1 MQELPSATKSISTL
15 STFGE
20 SSERRPAPSR
30 RSRRCEASATVTGRR
45 PRASSSREL
54 SRGNVERAL
63 RLQRQPDADRRA
75 CVRRALDLD
84 RPSVPLDDRLRDRQ
98 AEARAGDRALHR
110 VRAAEEALEQ
120 PLLFLLRNAEAGVL
134 DLEDSQSF
142 FGAEADL
149 DAAAA
154 RRELERVRYE
164 VVEHLGEPDRV
175 ARDLRQASGL
185 QAKVEALRV
194 GDRGRG
200 LDALAQP
207 PVPRFELPG
216 QAPHDREQR
225 DVEN

>member
-1 MQELPSATKSISTL
+1 MQELPSATRSSST
-15 STFGE
+15 SATCGE

-84 RPSVPLDDRLRDRQ
+84 RPSMPLDDRLRDRQ

-110 VRAAEEALEQ
+110 ARAAEEALEQ
-120 PLLFLLRNAEAGVL
+120 PLLLLLGDAEARVL
-134 DLEDSQSF
+134 DLEHRQAVL
-142 FGAEADL
+142 GAEPYL

-154 RRELERVRYE
+154 RRELE
-164 VVEHLGEPDRV
+164 
-175 ARDLRQASGL
+175 
-185 QAKVEALRV
+185 
-194 GDRGRG
+194 
-200 LDALAQP
+200 
-207 PVPRFELPG
+207 
-216 QAPHDREQR
+216 
-225 DVEN
+225 